1 VYNLL
6 YVRIWKLV
14 LGQNIAKCT
23 LDVSLQWMKHLVLV
37 SFWIILCTMEV
48 SENDDDFSQLLLP
61 TQSISIVV
69 EMDEAIP
76 VMSRLVIKCLYN
88 VKL

>member
-1 VYNLL
+1 
-6 YVRIWKLV
+6 
-14 LGQNIAKCT
+14 
-23 LDVSLQWMKHLVLV
+23 
-37 SFWIILCTMEV
+37 MEV